1 MTAYTWLVTWD
12 ELYSEIPVAVGV
24 SDDLDEA
31 RKLAKGRLVNHQ
43 ARRLITG
50 QRASAYTESMELI
63 ESEESA
69 GRAHGQN

>member
-31 RKLAKGRLVNHQ
+31 RKLAKTRLVNHQ

-50 QRASAYTESMELI
+50 QMALAYTESMELI
-63 ESEESA
+63 ESE